1 MSVLF
6 PILAGFFLAEG
17 IDTNFEAKDDL
28 IQGFENYE
36 SAYYQLVFEISQKV
50 NNAIDLILDGNNS
63 LQDIYISGG
72 FNRNKI
78 FIQFLKLMRP
88 ELAIKIPKVT
98 NESALGAA
106 LLMEDYL

>member
-1 MSVLF
+1 M
-6 PILAGFFLAEG
+6 
-17 IDTNFEAKDDL
+17 

-50 NNAIDLILDGNNS
+50 NNAINLILDENNS
-63 LQDIYISGG
+63 LKDIYISGG

-78 FIQFLKLMRP
+78 FVQFLKLLRP
-88 ELAIKIPKVT
+88 DLSFKIPNVT

-106 LLMEDYL
+106 LLMQDHL